1 MAHDDEVLGREF
13 LGTGWAFPVGI
24 GAETGLINRVSYEE
38 DIKQSIRIILSTA
51 KGERVMRPDFG
62 CGIHDLVFA
71 AVTTQLVAQIETT
84 VREALRTYEARIDVR
99 RVEVDISGLS
109 QGHLDVVID
118 YEVRATNQPGNF
130 VYPFYF
136 QESARR

>member
-1 MAHDDEVLGREF
+1 M
-13 LGTGWAFPVGI
+13 
-24 GAETGLINRVSYEE
+24 SYEQ
-38 DIKQSIRIILSTA
+38 DIQQSIRIILGTA

-71 AVTTQLVAQIETT
+71 AVTAQLVAQIETT
-84 VREALRTYEARIDVR
+84 VRDALRTYEARIDVLQV
-99 RVEVDISGLS
+99 RVETGRLAL
-109 QGHLDVVID
+109 GFLEVVID

-136 QESARR
+136 QESASR

>member
-1 MAHDDEVLGREF
+1 MAGDDETRGREF

-24 GAETGLINRVSYEE
+24 DAETGLLDMVSYEP
-38 DIKQSIRIILSTA
+38 DIQQSIRIILGTS

-71 AVTTQLVAQIETT
+71 AVTAQLVAQIETT
-84 VREALRTYEARIDVR
+84 VRDALRTYEARIDVLQV
-99 RVEVDISGLS
+99 RVDSSRLALGFLEI
-109 QGHLDVVID
+109 VVD
-118 YEVRATNQPGNF
+118 YEVRATNQPGNV

-136 QESARR
+136 QESASR

>member
-1 MAHDDEVLGREF
+1 MARDDEGLGREF

-24 GAETGLINRVSYEE
+24 AADTGLIERVSYEE
-38 DIKQSIRIILSTA
+38 DIQQSILIILSTA

-71 AVTTQLVAQIETT
+71 AVTTQLIAQIETT
-84 VREALRTYEARIDVR
+84 VREALRTFEARIDVR
-99 RVEVDISGLS
+99 RVEVDTSGLS
-109 QGHLDVVID
+109 QGHLDIVID

-136 QESARR
+136 QESASR